1 MKTAQQFFHQFIML
15 YRPFENGLNKEL
27 KKHQLHR
34 AEWTILF
41 YLYHYGP
48 STSVNISQYLSV
60 EKPTVTRT
68 FNGLEDLG
76 YVQRTVGK
84 DRREKYM
91 QLTESGKTAYE
102 EARVSIDRYEKEI
115 LKGFSEEDQKNMI
128 QMMQKIRNN
137 ILQ

>member
-1 MKTAQQFFHQFIML
+1 MKTAQQFFHQLIML

-41 YLYHYGP
+41 YLYNYGP

-68 FNGLEDLG
+68 LNSLEKLN

-84 DRREKYM
+84 DRRENIC
-91 QLTESGKTAYE
+91 S
-102 EARVSIDRYEKEI
+102 S
-115 LKGFSEEDQKNMI
+115 LKQALKHMRQHE
-128 QMMQKIRNN
+128 
-137 ILQ
+137 